1 MYPGML
7 LHTLYGL
14 IHFISTIIVCG
25 IYYNIP
31 CVVQKRGS
39 ENSINVCKLHS
50 WWVMRQSGPSLKCT
64 PSTLPHTHGRQ
75 DWQAPSQCWGLTN
88 STETR
93 DKQISQDKGT
103 WRHLAQITFIRCFT
117 PVCAPSHWSQMGQAG
132 KTFRVQE
139 QVCVC
144 DIIQVKPLHELEWAK
159 LLQTIKS
166 WVLFIVPSTVIVAN
180 LVLDTHACIDPANI
194 YKHSTFLNTRE
205 TGTAWASTFRLI
217 LNFAES
223 IPSKTLKN
231 PRIPS
236 PLSNWLTYNRTAGP
250 TGLTSQRPTFVCPV
264 PSPHQERSWCW
275 CYCVNTMSSSSW
287 GGCGTIGDWPSW
299 GKTFEG

>member
-93 DKQISQDKGT
+93 NKQISQDKAT
-103 WRHLAQITFIRCFT
+103 WCHLAQITFIRCFT

-205 TGTAWASTFRLI
+205 TGSKY
-217 LNFAES
+217 
-223 IPSKTLKN
+223 IPAHPQLCRIYPIQDFKEPKNTLPFVQLTDLQSDSWSHRTHKPETN
-231 PRIPS
+231 ICVPCTQSPS
-236 PLSNWLTYNRTAGP
+236 RTK
-250 TGLTSQRPTFVCPV
+250 LVLMLLC
-264 PSPHQERSWCW
+264 
-275 CYCVNTMSSSSW
+275 
-287 GGCGTIGDWPSW
+287 
-299 GKTFEG
+299 